1 MPDDLV
7 FPDAPRSALEQTI
20 EELVDRAQTVLRTQ
34 GRLRHLLTANR
45 RIVEHLDLEDTLQA
59 VVRAS
64 VELVGAQYG
73 ALGVIAPEGTTLE
86 RFIHVGMDPAVVARM
101 GLPPQGQ
108 GLLGAVVREHTAIQI
123 DSIAA
128 DPRSAG
134 FPEGHPPMEGFLGV
148 PVRVRDTVYGNLYL
162 TNPSR
167 GRFTNEDEEL
177 VEALAATAGVAI
189 DNARLFDE
197 VRQRERWTTA
207 AAEVSAA
214 LVGDETLEDVL
225 TLIADRVIAFVDAV
239 LVCVVERRSDPEMIH
254 VAVAVG
260 TGATGVQGR
269 QYPAAGSLAA
279 RAMATGSVITDPT
292 GANLPSYEWA
302 PPLGPTL
309 AVPLRDGSAPLGA
322 LLISRAPEAR
332 PFSGLEVE
340 MADEFGRQTSVAL
353 AVARGRKD
361 RRLLERADDRS
372 RIARDL
378 HDHVIQRLFAA
389 GLSLQATA
397 QRAPEE
403 LRDRIDAQITT
414 IDEAIGE
421 IRTAVFALGTPER
434 HGPRSTRDRLLDI
447 VAELSPALTTPPRI
461 AFTGPVDTILTGD
474 LALDVTAVVRES
486 LANVARHAPE
496 ASCRIDVAVS
506 DDTVRVV
513 VEDDG
518 PGPGDRSRR
527 SGTANLAARAR
538 LRGGAYELEERPT
551 GGTRVVWVA
560 PVNPEATEHR

>member
-1 MPDDLV
+1 MPDGLA
-7 FPDAPRSALEQTI
+7 FPDGPRSALERTI
-20 EELVDRAQTVLRTQ
+20 EELVDRAQDVLRTQ
-34 GRLRHLLTANR
+34 GRLRHLLAANR
-45 RIVEHLDLEDTLQA
+45 RIVEHLDLEDTLRS
-59 VVRAS
+59 VVHAA
-64 VELVGAQYG
+64 VELVGARYG
-73 ALGVIAPEGTTLE
+73 ALGVINPDGTALE
-86 RFIHVGMDPAVVARM
+86 RFIHVGMDAELVTRI
-101 GLPPQGQ
+101 GHPPHGE
-108 GLLGAVVREHTAIQI
+108 GLLGAVVHEHTAIRI
-123 DSIAA
+123 DSIAG

-134 FPEGHPPMEGFLGV
+134 FPDGHPPMEGFLGV

-162 TNPSR
+162 ANPSR
-167 GRFTNEDEEL
+167 GRFSDEDEEL

-197 VRQRERWTTA
+197 ARQRERWTTA

-239 LVCVVERRSDPEMIH
+239 LVSVVEPRSAPDTIH

-260 TGATGVQGR
+260 TGAAGVQGR
-269 QYPAAGSLAA
+269 DYRADGSLAG
-279 RAMATGSVITDPT
+279 RAMATGSVIADPT
-292 GANLPSYEWA
+292 GADLPAYDWA
-302 PPLGPTL
+302 PALGPTL
-309 AVPLRDGSAPLGA
+309 AVPLRDGSTPLGA
-322 LLISRAPEAR
+322 LMISRGPGAR
-332 PFSGLEVE
+332 PFSETEAE

-361 RRLLERADDRS
+361 RRLLERAEDRG

-397 QRAPEE
+397 ERAPEQVRE
-403 LRDRIDAQITT
+403 RIDAQVTI

-421 IRTAVFALGTPER
+421 IRTAVFALGSPDR
-434 HGPRSTRDRLLDI
+434 HGPRTARDRLLDV
-447 VAELSPALTTPPRI
+447 VAELGPALSTAPRI
-461 AFTGPVDTILTGD
+461 AFAGPVDTVVTGD
-474 LALDVTAVVRES
+474 LALDVAAVVRES

-496 ASCRIDVAVS
+496 ASCRIEVSVDDGAVQ
-506 DDTVRVV
+506 VL

-518 PGPGDRSRR
+518 PGPGDHGRR

-538 LRGGAYELEERPT
+538 LRGGGYRLDEPPE
-551 GGTRVVWVA
+551 GGTRVRWTV
-560 PVNPEATEHR
+560 PTHSGTERP